1 MPKISDER
9 KAERLEQILAGAR
22 RAFAEHGY
30 EGATVARLEEATGL
44 SRGAIFNYFASKEDI
59 FLELAWRDN
68 ERLVQLWL
76 DRGWEAALRAVIE
89 EDPEWLGVYLEVT
102 RRIRTDPEFRRRHE
116 ERTEQELAP
125 LLLEHVRAEQE
136 GGVLRDDYP
145 PERVAAFVSLVAN
158 GVVLQMAYGERIR
171 NVDALIDFVRAAVA
185 PRATGRARRRTP
197 SRTRS

>member
-9 KAERLEQILAGAR
+9 KAERREQILAGAR

-185 PRATGRARRRTP
+185 PRTTGRARRRTP